1 MGYAH
6 PHLERCGFRYPY
18 TPRVMISRNFQQA
31 DTIIELARTTILDNT
46 KALENIHQALMEH
59 IRQKEVIVDKMK
71 ECRKDRDTKFTELL
85 KKKKYD

>member
-1 MGYAH
+1 
-6 PHLERCGFRYPY
+6 
-18 TPRVMISRNFQQA
+18 MISRNFQQA